1 MNRLQQF
8 PQLICRTQFLT
19 IQKRQ
24 FSQLKIVSCHNILM
38 DQRKQSVQCMQYRDF
53 SIHSIFDTYRGML
66 NYLSNTQL
74 VSFLGE
80 QYILVHEAT
89 ELPWWIV
96 IIGVSVSMRILVMLP
111 SQIISHRVAARRRLA
126 EEELQNESLPALKKY
141 LKQQALLKGKN
152 FGKNLEPMRE
162 VRKLRSETILKYN
175 AHPMKIYF
183 TIPTTLML
191 FISQTVA
198 LRKIMIQPTFFDEWL
213 TGSES
218 LTLSQKLPKFH

>member
-19 IQKRQ
+19 LQKRH

-38 DQRKQSVQCMQYRDF
+38 DQRKQSVQCMQHRDF
-53 SIHSIFDTYRGML
+53 SIHSIFDTYRNML
-66 NYLSNTQL
+66 NYFSNTQL

-96 IIGVSVSMRILVMLP
+96 IIGVSVSMRMLVMLP
-111 SQIISHRVAARRRLA
+111 SQIISHRVQARRQLA
-126 EEELQNESLPALKKY
+126 EEELQNESVPALKKY
-141 LKQQALLKGKN
+141 LKQQAILKGKKI
-152 FGKNLEPMRE
+152 GKNFEPKKRE
-162 VRKLRSETILKYN
+162 VRKLRSETMLKYN
-175 AHPMKIYF
+175 IHPMKIHF
-183 TIPTTLML
+183 THPTTLML

-218 LTLSQKLPKFH
+218 LTLSQKLPK